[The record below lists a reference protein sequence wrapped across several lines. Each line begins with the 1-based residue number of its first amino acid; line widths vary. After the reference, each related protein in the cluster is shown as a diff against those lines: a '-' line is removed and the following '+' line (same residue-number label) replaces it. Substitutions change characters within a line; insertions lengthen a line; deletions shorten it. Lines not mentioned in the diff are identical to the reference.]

1 MKINKTVR
9 KDNYERG
16 MKYGDEVYC
25 GQDLRDFVGMTIR
38 EVSSND
44 IDANVIIWLE
54 NEERS
59 VALYFDDICF
69 DGEHIRTVAHSEDS
83 SSFLLRPVSE
93 KDLKEIS
100 EMKGYYDTDVFDD
113 NDEKIGVNHMY
124 CNDIGL
130 EGTEE
135 FKVKRLYVFHDGQI
149 MTQKEV
155 K

>member
-1 MKINKTVR
+1 MNKTVR
-9 KDNYERG
+9 KENYERG

-93 KDLKEIS
+93 KDLTEIS
-100 EMKGYYDTDVFDD
+100 EMKGYCDLDVYDD

-155 K
+155 E

>member
-1 MKINKTVR
+1 
-9 KDNYERG
+9 

-100 EMKGYYDTDVFDD
+100 EMKGYCDLDVYDD

-155 K
+155 E

>member
-16 MKYGDEVYC
+16 MKYGDAVYC

-44 IDANVIIWLE
+44 IDTNVIIWLE
-54 NEERS
+54 EEERS

-69 DGEHIRTVAHSEDS
+69 DGEHIRTAALTEES

-100 EMKGYYDTDVFDD
+100 EMKGYYDTDIFDD

-124 CNDIGL
+124 CNDISL
-130 EGTEE
+130 EGTEG

-155 K
+155 E

>member
-1 MKINKTVR
+1 MNKTVR
-9 KDNYERG
+9 KENYERG
-16 MKYGDEVYC
+16 MKYGDEVYY

-100 EMKGYYDTDVFDD
+100 EMKGYCDLDVYDD

-135 FKVKRLYVFHDGQI
+135 FKVKRLYVFHDGPI
-149 MTQKEV
+149 MTPKEGE
-155 K
+155 

>member
-1 MKINKTVR
+1 MNKTVR
-9 KDNYERG
+9 KENYERG

-100 EMKGYYDTDVFDD
+100 EMKGYCDLDVYDD

-130 EGTEE
+130 EETEE
-135 FKVKRLYVFHDGQI
+135 VKVKRLYDFHDGQI

-155 K
+155 E

>member
-1 MKINKTVR
+1 MNKTVR
-9 KDNYERG
+9 KENYERG

-38 EVSSND
+38 EVNSND

-100 EMKGYYDTDVFDD
+100 EMKGYCDLDVYDD

-155 K
+155 E

>member
-1 MKINKTVR
+1 MNKTVR
-9 KDNYERG
+9 KENYERG

-100 EMKGYYDTDVFDD
+100 EMKGYCNLDVYDD

-155 K
+155 E